1 MKSQCAVTMV
11 SDQSAPVSDEL
22 EHVLRCKCSAKASLL
37 AEFRV
42 EKHKKIFFFAC
53 EAVKE
58 TLPFM
63 ATFVVVWQYK
73 QSFSQGKFN
82 LGK

>member
-1 MKSQCAVTMV
+1 M
-11 SDQSAPVSDEL
+11 
-22 EHVLRCKCSAKASLL
+22 

-42 EKHKKIFFFAC
+42 EKHKEIFFFAC
-53 EAVKE
+53 EAAKD

-63 ATFVVVWQYK
+63 ATFVDVWQYK
-73 QSFSQGKFN
+73 QLFSQGKFN

>member
-1 MKSQCAVTMV
+1 MV
-11 SDQSAPVSDEL
+11 SDQSAPVQTNSNI
-22 EHVLRCKCSAKASLL
+22 VLRCKCSAKGSLL

-42 EKHKKIFFFAC
+42 EKHKKIFFFTC
-53 EAVKE
+53 EATKE

-63 ATFVVVWQYK
+63 ATFVDVWQYK
-73 QSFSQGKFN
+73 QSVSQGKFN